1 MNAGLNVGW
10 IFPFIVVGGML
21 QAVGAPMNG
30 QLYASLQNKWLATA
44 VSFVVVTF
52 FFIVMFV
59 IQPRPLP
66 TVQDLARM
74 PWWAPLGGLVGA
86 VQVYA
91 GLTLVNRVGAG
102 PFMGITVTSA
112 LIASLLIDHFGLFHM
127 TVHPVNLLRVGGAV
141 LMIAGIAL
149 IARY

>member
-1 MNAGLNVGW
+1 MNLGW
-10 IFPFIVVGGML
+10 IFPFIVVGGIL

-52 FFIVMFV
+52 FFIVMFL
-59 IQPRPLP
+59 IQPKPLP

-74 PWWAPLGGLVGA
+74 PWWAPIGGLVGA

-102 PFMGITVTSA
+102 PFIGITVTSA
-112 LIASLLIDHFGLFHM
+112 LVASLAIDHFGLFHM
-127 TVHPVNLLRVGGAV
+127 TVHPINVLRIGGAV